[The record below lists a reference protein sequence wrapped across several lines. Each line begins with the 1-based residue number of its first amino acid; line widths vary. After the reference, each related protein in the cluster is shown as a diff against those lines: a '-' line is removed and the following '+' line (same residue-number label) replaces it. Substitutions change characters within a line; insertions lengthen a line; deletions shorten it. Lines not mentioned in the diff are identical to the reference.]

1 MKVCT
6 ECNQE
11 YEDRTPQ
18 MSYFIC
24 EECLID
30 IE

>member
-11 YEDRTPQ
+11 FEDHTLDIN
-18 MSYFIC
+18 YFIC